1 MCGIAGIVAN
11 NTNLV
16 QANKLQ
22 QMATALRHRGPD
34 GEGIWINSTQH
45 AGLAHTRLS
54 IIDLSNAAAQPMH
67 YNNRFTI
74 VYNGEIYNYI
84 ELKADL
90 KKKGYT
96 FATESDTEV
105 LLAMWHCYNDDCLQY
120 LDGMFAFAIWDDE
133 YKELYIARDRF
144 GEKPFYYF
152 FDGNQFL
159 FASEMKALWAAGVE
173 KQINNTSLLNYL
185 AAGFVS
191 DPNDAESTFFN
202 AIKKLPAAHAL
213 NYRLAENDVFVYDY
227 WQLET
232 KASTFIFNKE
242 KAKEIL
248 FEKLTYSVK
257 NRLRSD
263 VTVGTSLSGGLDS
276 STIVALIQQE
286 QNSEAE
292 LNTFSAVFPGFAKDE
307 SKYIQLVNQKFGI
320 KNFTVTPASEDFIRD
335 FDKLLHFQEEP
346 FQSASIYAQYKVY
359 ELAKQQGIKVL
370 LDGQGADETLS
381 GYTKYYH
388 WYWQELLSGFKFGEL
403 KKEQAATKQNGNTI
417 EWNLKNYAAAFLPRL
432 AASKL
437 QNQLKQSVYSHTV
450 LSKDFVYAYFNEAS
464 FEKPVIKSLNDILYH
479 NTFKSGLE
487 DLLRYADRNSMAHGR
502 EVRLPFLNHELV
514 EFVFSLPA
522 HFKIKNGFTK
532 HILRATMQNFLP
544 KEIVWRKDKV
554 GFEPPQQQWVQHKKI
569 QEKLADAKQQLVAKG
584 ICKKEI
590 LQQKPNIKAA
600 HDANNIDW
608 WLLCSSSLIQ

>member
-1 MCGIAGIVAN
+1 MCGIVGIVAN

-16 QANKLQ
+16 QENKLY

-34 GEGIWINSTQH
+34 GEGIWINKSQH
-45 AGLAHTRLS
+45 VGLAHRRLS

-67 YNNRFTI
+67 YNRFTI
-74 VYNGEIYNYI
+74 VYNGEIYNYL

-90 KKKGYT
+90 QKKGYVFT
-96 FATESDTEV
+96 TASDTEV

-144 GEKPFYYF
+144 GEKPLYYF
-152 FDGNQFL
+152 FDGKQFL

-191 DPNDAESTFFN
+191 DPNNAEATFFN
-202 AIKKLPAAHAL
+202 NIKKLPAAHAL
-213 NYRLAENDVFVYDY
+213 NYSLAENDVFIYDY

-232 KASTFIFNKE
+232 KAASFVFSE
-242 KAKEIL
+242 DKAKEIL
-248 FEKLTYSVK
+248 FEKLSNSIK

-286 QNSEAE
+286 QNSAKE
-292 LNTFSAVFPGFAKDE
+292 LNTFSAVFPGFGNDE
-307 SKYIQLVNQKFGI
+307 SEYIQLVNRQFNL
-320 KNFTVTPASEDFIRD
+320 KNYTVSPNSENFVQDFE
-335 FDKLLHFQEEP
+335 KLLYHQEEP

-359 ELAKQQGIKVL
+359 ELAKQHQVTVL
-370 LDGQGADETLS
+370 LDGQGADEILG

-388 WYWQELLSGFKFGEL
+388 WYWQQLVRGFKFNKL
-403 KKEQAATKQNGNTI
+403 NDEQVATTKNGNSI
-417 EWNLKNYAAAFLPRL
+417 NWNIQNYAAAFLPRL
-432 AASKL
+432 AANKL
-437 QNQLKQSVYSHTV
+437 QNQLKHTVYNNSV
-450 LSKDFVYAYFNEAS
+450 LSKDFVHAYCNEAS
-464 FEKPVIKSLNDILYH
+464 FEKPIIKSLNDILYY
-479 NTFKSGLE
+479 NTFKNGLE
-487 DLLRYADRNSMAHGR
+487 DLLRYADRNSMAHSR

-514 EFVFSLPA
+514 EFIFSLPA
-522 HFKIKNGFTK
+522 DFKIKNGFTK
-532 HILRATMQNFLP
+532 HILRTTMQGFLP
-544 KEIVWRKDKV
+544 NDIVWRKDKV
-554 GFEPPQQQWVQHKKI
+554 GFEPPQQQWMQHQQI
-569 QEKLADAKQQLVAKG
+569 QEQLAEAKQKLVANG

-590 LQQKPNIKAA
+590 LQQKPNFKAA
-600 HDANNIDW
+600 HDANNADW
-608 WLLCSSSLIQ
+608 WLLCGSNLMH